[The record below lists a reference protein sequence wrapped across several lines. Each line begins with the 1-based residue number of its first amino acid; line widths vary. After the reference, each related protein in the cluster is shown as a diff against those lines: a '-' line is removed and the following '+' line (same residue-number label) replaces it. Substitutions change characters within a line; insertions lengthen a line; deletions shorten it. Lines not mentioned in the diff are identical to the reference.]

1 MSGREPMIDY
11 APFLIRAVAAL
22 RPNTSEQRQALY
34 DRARRTLVDRLRA
47 SNTTLSDTDLGAES
61 LALEAAIRRV
71 EADAVRRSA
80 PQSTKP
86 AYETYAAAVEEDQN
100 KTPPKNKNKS
110 LRIVAGGF
118 GVLVIVLA
126 GVAAYTLGPRI
137 LSSTRSVLGTR
148 NVSRP
153 AEQPAAAASASYV
166 YLRQPVYYRTNHPV
180 GTIVVDKVQG
190 FLYVVRPSL
199 SALRYGIGVGPECTT
214 SAGLYQVVRKEE
226 WPGWKPPSQ
235 PSSDPDND
243 RMKNPLGARALY
255 LNKDYRIHG
264 SNVPL
269 TSEQRVPQSCIRL
282 VNDDVIYLYDRTP
295 LESRVVVLN

>member
-1 MSGREPMIDY
+1 
-11 APFLIRAVAAL
+11 
-22 RPNTSEQRQALY
+22 
-34 DRARRTLVDRLRA
+34 
-47 SNTTLSDTDLGAES
+47 
-61 LALEAAIRRV
+61 
-71 EADAVRRSA
+71 
-80 PQSTKP
+80 
-86 AYETYAAAVEEDQN
+86 
-100 KTPPKNKNKS
+100 
-110 LRIVAGGF
+110 
-118 GVLVIVLA
+118 
-126 GVAAYTLGPRI
+126 
-137 LSSTRSVLGTR
+137 
-148 NVSRP
+148 
-153 AEQPAAAASASYV
+153 
-166 YLRQPVYYRTNHPV
+166 
-180 GTIVVDKVQG
+180 VQG

-235 PSSDPDND
+235 QSSDPDND

>member
-1 MSGREPMIDY
+1 MSGREPMVDY

-80 PQSTKP
+80 PKQAGS
-86 AYETYAAAVEEDQN
+86 AYETYAAPVEESQHRPPLKDQ
-100 KTPPKNKNKS
+100 KKS
-110 LRIVAGGF
+110 LRIVAGAF
-118 GVLVIVLA
+118 GVLVFVLA
-126 GVAAYTLGPRI
+126 GVAAYSFWPRI
-137 LSSTRSVLGTR
+137 LSSTRSVLTTR
-148 NVSRP
+148 NVGKT
-153 AEQPAAAASASYV
+153 AEQPAAASASYV

-235 PSSDPDND
+235 QSSDPDND

-282 VNDDVIYLYDRTP
+282 VNDDIIYLYDRTP